1 MNKYAVITPT
11 FEPHFQFVEKYLESY
26 KEFVIDKETV
36 TLLFTISK
44 DEQEAFKKITDKYC
58 EGVQFETL
66 FFEDI
71 LKHFG
76 ISLSPNELLKKYKKF
91 TFQTLKKFYT
101 MLYSDADRFLVLDS
115 ESMWV
120 RKTSMKELFE
130 NFFEAPF
137 IAGSSISCRDSV
149 SDFTQ
154 GVNDNVNFLLGKPCD
169 RWFLENFVWFYDKA
183 ILNDM
188 FQIYGTPIEMAEKVY
203 SLKDEQKRESGIF
216 EIELYQ
222 AYLYHNN
229 DKYNYTVIDVDNLL
243 KSNLSTSSL
252 QKYFDNYNNLFK
264 GNCGFLEHTM
274 LLLDE
279 TNCEILAEMFKKY
292 RFNIIRCDYSIFEN
306 ITLQEKFM
314 QILQP
319 NILAASQE
327 HAFGLHDSYETLVNK
342 NKYSIKLE
350 KHLFHLTHPKKF
362 TLQLLIEPFSVMFYG
377 IKFYL
382 RRQKNLKKYKRLYG
396 NSK

>member
-1 MNKYAVITPT
+1 MKYAIITPT

-26 KEFVIDKETV
+26 QKYVIDKDNE

-44 DEQEAFKKITDKYC
+44 EEEETFKKITDKYC
-58 EGVQFETL
+58 NGIKFETL

-76 ISLSPNELLKKYKKF
+76 ISLSPKELLKKYKKF

-101 MLYSDADRFLVLDS
+101 MLYSDADKFLVLDS

-120 RKTSMKELFE
+120 RKTNMNELFE
-130 NFFEAPF
+130 NFFNSPF
-137 IAGSSISCRDSV
+137 IAGSSISNRDSV

-188 FQIYGTPIEMAEKVY
+188 FQFYGTPIEMAEKVY

-222 AYLYHNN
+222 AYLYNN
-229 DKYNYTVIDVDNLL
+229 NNKYNYTVLDVDNLL
-243 KSNLSTSSL
+243 KSNFSPELL
-252 QKYFDNYNNLFK
+252 QKYFEDYNNHFK
-264 GNCGFLEHTM
+264 GNCGILEHTM
-274 LLLDE
+274 LLLNDA
-279 TNCEILAEMFKKY
+279 NWEILAGMFKKY

-306 ITLQEKFM
+306 IKLQEKFM
-314 QILQP
+314 DIVQP

-327 HAFGLHDSYETLVNK
+327 HAFGINERYNALVNK
-342 NKYSIKLE
+342 NKYQVKLE

-377 IKFYL
+377 IKYFL

-396 NSK
+396 DNK

>member
-1 MNKYAVITPT
+1 MKYAVITPT

-26 KEFVIDKETV
+26 KEFVIDKDNV

-44 DEQEAFKKITDKYC
+44 DEAESFKKITDKYC
-58 EGVQFETL
+58 DGVQYETL

-71 LKHFG
+71 LQHFN
-76 ISLSPNELLKKYKKF
+76 INLTPNELLKKYKKF

-101 MLYSDADRFLVLDS
+101 MLYSDADKFLVLDS

-120 RKTSMKELFE
+120 RKTNMKELFE
-130 NFFEAPF
+130 SFLNSPF
-137 IAGSSISCRDSV
+137 IAGSSISNRDSV

-169 RWFLENFVWFYDKA
+169 KWFLENFVWFYDKK
-183 ILNDM
+183 ILNDL
-188 FQIYGTPIEMAEKVY
+188 FDIYGSPIEMAEKVY

-229 DKYNYTVIDVDNLL
+229 DKYNYTVLDVDNLL
-243 KSNLSTSSL
+243 KDNLPPKLL
-252 QKYFDNYNNLFK
+252 QKYFEDYNNHFK

-274 LLLDE
+274 LLLNDA
-279 TNCEILAEMFKKY
+279 NLEILAEMFKKY

-306 ITLQEKFM
+306 IKLQEKF
-314 QILQP
+314 IDIVQP

-327 HAFGLHDSYETLVNK
+327 HAFGIHDSYETLVNK

-350 KHLFHLTHPKKF
+350 KHLFHLTHPKKITF
-362 TLQLLIEPFSVMFYG
+362 QLLIEPFSVIFYG
-377 IKFYL
+377 IKYFL
-382 RRQKNLKKYKRLYG
+382 RKQKNLKKYKRLYG
-396 NSK
+396 SNK

>member
-1 MNKYAVITPT
+1 MKYAVITPT

-26 KEFVIDKETV
+26 KEFVIDKENV

-120 RKTSMKELFE
+120 RKTNMKELFE
-130 NFFEAPF
+130 NFFETPF
-137 IAGSSISCRDSV
+137 IAGSSISCRDSI

-154 GVNDNVNFLLGKPCD
+154 GVNDNVNFILGKPCD

-183 ILNDM
+183 ILKDM
-188 FQIYGTPIEMAEKVY
+188 FQEYGTPIEMAEKVY
-203 SLKDEQKRESGIF
+203 GLKDEQKIESGIF

-222 AYLYHNN
+222 AYLYNNN

-243 KSNLSTSSL
+243 KSNLSASSL

-306 ITLQEKFM
+306 IKLQEKFM
-314 QILQP
+314 NVAQP

-350 KHLFHLTHPKKF
+350 KHLFHLTHPKKL
-362 TLQLLIEPFSVMFYG
+362 TLQLLIEPFSVIFYG

>member
-1 MNKYAVITPT
+1 MKYAVITPT

-26 KEFVIDKETV
+26 KEFVIDKENV